1 MTDQPVSVQT
11 VLGPVDVSELGVTL
25 THEHTLRLPSAAPS
39 AGARD
44 LSAALRHQKVTANNA
59 WLVRE
64 DPSACLDNRAL
75 TLTDVDELADEIAI
89 FSSAGGRTIVDNS
102 NGPERRPSWA
112 VRVAE
117 VTGVQIVMGST
128 TSIYPAADGGRAG
141 ADTDRADTDR
151 IAAALID
158 EHRDGVPLPDGRRV
172 RPGIIGEIVVGP
184 DFTEDERRDL
194 TAAAIAQTRLGV
206 PLMIHLPGWLRK
218 GHEVLDLV
226 LKTGV
231 DPTAVVLCHMDPSGI
246 DRSYQREIASRGVW
260 LEFDMIGMLENYPGE
275 GQSPPANETVNAVA
289 GLVESGFARQLLLS
303 QDVGLKTMWTRN
315 GGNGYGYVQRVFLP
329 RLQAAGVDA
338 EVVRSFLTDNPRAL
352 FTQARLSVSGR

>member
-1 MTDQPVSVQT
+1 MTDQPVPVQT
-11 VLGPVDVSELGVTL
+11 VLGTVDASELGVTL
-25 THEHTLRLPSAAPS
+25 THEHTLRLPPESSS

-44 LSAALRHQKVTANNA
+44 FSAALRHEKVTANNA

-64 DPSACLDNRAL
+64 DPCASLDNRA
-75 TLTDVDELADEIAI
+75 LTDVDELADEIAV

-102 NGPERRPSWA
+102 NGPERRPAWA

-128 TSIYPAADGGRAG
+128 TSIYSTADGGRAG
-141 ADTDRADTDR
+141 ADPDRL
-151 IAAALID
+151 AAALIE
-158 EHRDGVPLPDGRRV
+158 EHRDGVPLPDGRWV

-194 TAAAIAQTRLGV
+194 NAAAIAQTRLGV

-231 DPTAVVLCHMDPSGI
+231 DPAAVVLCHMDPSGI
-246 DRSYQREIASRGVW
+246 DRSYQGEIASRGVW

-275 GQSPPANETVNAVA
+275 GQSPPVNETVNAVA
-289 GLVESGFARQLLLS
+289 GLVERGFARQLLLS

-329 RLQAAGVDA
+329 RLRAAGVDA
-338 EVVRSFLTDNPRAL
+338 EVLRSFLTDNPRAL

>member
-89 FSSAGGRTIVDNS
+89 FSSVGGRTIVDNS

-128 TSIYPAADGGRAG
+128 TSIYAG
-141 ADTDRADTDR
+141 TDVDR
-151 IAAALID
+151 LAAALID

-275 GQSPPANETVNAVA
+275 GQSPPANETVKAVA